1 MVTFWTC
8 PCETCV
14 RKREN
19 EISSTETAPVLKTF
33 QARMIKT
40 RTTIHKSRFLIVA
53 FKRAPLTFPWTSSLT
68 EVDPDLLLQCGF
80 ESLSEFY
87 QVAEKWMRA
96 SCPALCIQR
105 PLGRV

>member
-33 QARMIKT
+33 QARMINT
-40 RTTIHKSRFLIVA
+40 RMTIHKSRFLIVA
-53 FKRAPLTFPWTSSLT
+53 FKRAPLTFPWDHQFNGGGPRFIAPEPPRGPWAPRRYRGDWRSGPETPSRSRQSVRRL
-68 EVDPDLLLQCGF
+68 
-80 ESLSEFY
+80 
-87 QVAEKWMRA
+87 
-96 SCPALCIQR
+96 
-105 PLGRV
+105 